1 MHLNPVRA
9 GLLKPEERLLAYPW
23 SSMAAYVAAREHRPK
38 WVRVDRLL
46 GEHGLQED
54 SASCRQQFEQ
64 WMERRRREESDPEAY
79 EQLRGG
85 WCLGSETFRKE
96 MLRRAEGSLG
106 GSHAGQLHRQAADA
120 KAERIIAEELQ
131 RNGWSERDFLARRKK
146 DPAKLAIAA
155 RLRRET
161 TLPLKAIAA
170 RLGLGT
176 SKSANGKLH
185 AFMKGPPGTA
195 APGQPQI
202 GL

>member
-1 MHLNPVRA
+1 MVAPLSRLAANSLSNGWKDGAWRNPIRKLMSSCAA
-9 GLLKPEERLLAYPW
+9 GG
-23 SSMAAYVAAREHRPK
+23 V
-38 WVRVDRLL
+38 
-46 GEHGLQED
+46 
-54 SASCRQQFEQ
+54 F
-64 WMERRRREESDPEAY
+64 
-79 EQLRGG
+79 
-85 WCLGSETFRKE
+85 GSETFRKE

-106 GSHAGQLHRQAADA
+106 GSHAGQLHRQGADA
-120 KAERIIAEELQ
+120 KAKRIIAEELQ
-131 RNGWSERDFLARRKK
+131 RDGWSERDFLACRKK

-195 APGQPQI
+195 APDQPQI